1 MYVFDA
7 DRERLV
13 RNRLEIMVR
22 VSYFDQLSLETSPY
36 IRLPHSFR
44 LAERDQCIAVAVEYQ
59 KGWIVWR
66 DVRDGTGMRIRSGIL
81 LKWHP
86 EQLRNGSLRTSSE
99 IRTHGSE
106 IRRAVVGYDRFDAAR
121 YLWPTAGALETRF
134 L

>member
-66 DVRDGTGMRIRSGIL
+66 DVRDGTGMRISSGIL

-86 EQLRNGSLRTSSE
+86 ERFAMAACE
-99 IRTHGSE
+99 
-106 IRRAVVGYDRFDAAR
+106 RAPKSALMVLKSVG
-121 YLWPTAGALETRF
+121 P
-134 L
+134 